1 MAKGNHPRRGL
12 QGDRDWRAEGGAL
25 LAPIKAAIDMPSA
38 GPAFVAEIGP
48 GPFYCGGRAS
58 SRARAFLHELL
69 ESYFDYMKLEV
80 L

>member
-1 MAKGNHPRRGL
+1 
-12 QGDRDWRAEGGAL
+12 
-25 LAPIKAAIDMPSA
+25 MPSA

-69 ESYFDYMKLEV
+69 ESYFDYIPEAAQQSEAGVHIIIGLTHAKV
-80 L
+80 AS